1 MVKGRIVD
9 KEKFFID
16 VVNKL
21 CGKLKILKPTI
32 YRDNRLQTYVAS
44 VGGCSC
50 LECQNM
56 ILRYNSKRIKRMDKW
71 EIIYTAL
78 HELGHVKTDAKTR
91 EEREYKAEKFAHK
104 AIKKY
109 YPRYYRKVLR
119 YTLWVAE
126 HERGVYKRAYDRLLK
141 EMKI

>member
-1 MVKGRIVD
+1 MN
-9 KEKFFID
+9 KEAFFID
-16 VVNKL
+16 LINKL

-32 YRDNRLQTYVAS
+32 YRDNRLQKYVAS
-44 VGGCSC
+44 VSGCGCS
-50 LECQNM
+50 ECGNM
-56 ILRYNSKRIKRMDKW
+56 ILRYNSKRIKRLEKW
-71 EIIYTAL
+71 ELIYIAL
-78 HELGHVKTDAKTR
+78 HELGHVKTDAETR

-109 YPRYYRKVLR
+109 YSKYYRKVLG
-119 YTLWVAE
+119 YTLWVVE